1 MGGSGNGSGGG
12 FSEIRICPRCGR
24 PVWNVEVKHIGGK
37 TYYYAVHREVLPD
50 GKVKFIYHYLG
61 PKTYTYVKKTHD
73 NYNID
78 FYGAIEDL
86 EGGASRATEYLERLA
101 LSIRQQIEASTL
113 PSRKALELAGVI
125 EKLARL
131 AGELRQYAEIKAKA
145 EAEEA
150 KERPRGD

>member
-1 MGGSGNGSGGG
+1 MGGSGNGGSGQGV
-12 FSEIRICPRCGR
+12 FVCPRCGR
-24 PVWNVEVKHIGGK
+24 PVWNIEAKHIGNK

-73 NYNID
+73 NYNLD

-86 EGGASRATEYLERLA
+86 EGASRATEYLERLA
-101 LSIRQQIEASTL
+101 ISIRQQIEASTL
-113 PSRKALELAGVI
+113 PSKKALELASVI
-125 EKLARL
+125 ERLARL

-150 KERPRGD
+150 KERSKGD

>member
-1 MGGSGNGSGGG
+1 MVEGNGNGGSGHGV
-12 FSEIRICPRCGR
+12 FVCPRCGR
-24 PVWNVEVKHIGGK
+24 PVWNVEAKRIGGK

-50 GKVKFIYHYLG
+50 GKAKFIYHYLG

-101 LSIRQQIEASTL
+101 LSIRQHIEASTL
-113 PSRKALELAGVI
+113 SSRKALELAGVI

-131 AGELRQYAEIKAKA
+131 AGELRNYAEIKAKA

-150 KERPRGD
+150 KERSKGD